1 MITQYEIPSLLKEE
15 LPKITGDSY
24 PARFTM
30 DIYKAIQC
38 FSDYTKN
45 AVLDHNL
52 QLAKKCFTL
61 AGKLYRNG
69 DNMVKNVIENT
80 FVFSFTSFMPKD
92 KIEKLVLQSIIP
104 ASLYAVYVKQ
114 VMGSGC

>member
-1 MITQYEIPSLLKEE
+1 MITQYEVSSLLKEE
-15 LPKITGDSY
+15 LPTIAGDQY

-30 DIYKAIQC
+30 DIYKSVQC
-38 FSDYTKN
+38 FSDYTKH

-52 QLAKKCFTL
+52 QLAKKCFAL
-61 AGKLYRNG
+61 AGKIYRNG

-92 KIEKLVLQSIIP
+92 RIETDPSVYYSCC
-104 ASLYAVYVKQ
+104 LYTAYMKQ